1 MNNAEIASM
10 LNEFADMMDLQ
21 GDVFKRNAY
30 RRAAQRVEGLDGD
43 INEYRRRRELESI
56 PGVGRAIARKIEEMV
71 DTGRS
76 AKLEELR
83 REFPQ
88 GVVELMRVPEIGP
101 KAALRLFRE
110 LGVKDLEGLKEAA
123 ERHRVRELKGF
134 GERKEENIL
143 KGIALVQDRGDR
155 MLLGDV
161 LPVAESMVRY
171 LQQRCCQQ
179 ASVAGS
185 LRRRKD
191 TVGDI
196 DLLVGSDE
204 PRRAMDEF
212 AAQPSV
218 ESVVSRGATRSTVR
232 LADGTQVDL
241 RVVPRSNYGAALQY
255 FTGSKE
261 HNVEMRRIALQKG
274 YKLNEYG
281 LFRKDDGSPAAG
293 EDEDAIYRALGLDPV
308 PPELR
313 ENRGEIE
320 AAENHRL
327 PDLVRLEDIQGD
339 LHVHTVMS
347 DGHATMREIAEEA
360 RRRGYR
366 YIGVADHSRSLRIAN
381 GLSVDDLL
389 ASVEEAR
396 QLTEEVGIP
405 VLRGAEV
412 DILKDGSLDYPDDV
426 LAELDYVIGSVHS
439 RFKMERG
446 EMTDRVLVAIKNSE
460 LNILGHP
467 TGRLIGKREGYQIDL
482 DEVMAEVVRR
492 GVVMEIN
499 GFPDRMD
506 LNDLNCRKARERGIM
521 MVLDTDA
528 HRLEQLDYMRLAV
541 GTARRGWLTSHD
553 VLNAQPLD
561 EVRRILGKGT
571 A

>member
-1 MNNAEIASM
+1 
-10 LNEFADMMDLQ
+10 
-21 GDVFKRNAY
+21 
-30 RRAAQRVEGLDGD
+30 
-43 INEYRRRRELESI
+43 
-56 PGVGRAIARKIEEMV
+56 VGKAIARKIEEMV

-76 AKLEELR
+76 TQLEELR
-83 REFPQ
+83 REFPP
-88 GVVELMRVPEIGP
+88 GVVELMKVPEIGP
-101 KAALRLFRE
+101 QVARRLFLE
-110 LGVKDLEGLKEAA
+110 LGVEDLDDLKDAVEG
-123 ERHRVRELKGF
+123 HRVRELKGF

-143 KGIALVQDRGDR
+143 KGIALVQGQGHR
-155 MLLGDV
+155 MLLGDA
-161 LPVAESMVRY
+161 LPVAESIVAY
-171 LQQRCCQQ
+171 LKQHCCLQ

-185 LRRRKD
+185 IRRHKD

-204 PRRAMDEF
+204 PEEAMKEF
-212 AAQPSV
+212 TAHPSV
-218 ESVVSRGATRSTVR
+218 ASVLAKGSTRSTVR
-232 LADGTQVDL
+232 LADGTQIDL
-241 RVVPRSNYGAALQY
+241 RVVPQPSYGAALQY

-261 HNVEMRRIALQKG
+261 HNVEMRRIAQQRG

-281 LFRKDDGSPAAG
+281 LFREDGSPAAG
-293 EDEDAIYRALGLDPV
+293 EDEDAIYHILGLDPV

-339 LHVHTVMS
+339 FHVHTVMS

-360 RRRGYR
+360 HRRGYR
-366 YIGVADHSRSLRIAN
+366 YIGVTDHSRSLRIAH

-389 ASVEEAR
+389 ASVEEAK

-412 DILKDGSLDYPDDV
+412 DILEDGSLDYPDEV
-426 LAELDYVIGSVHS
+426 LAELDYVIGSVHT

-446 EMTDRVLVAIKNSE
+446 EMTDRVLRAVKNSE
-460 LNILGHP
+460 MNILGHP
-467 TGRLIGKREGYQIDL
+467 TGRLIGKREGYPIDL
-482 DEVMAEVVRR
+482 DEVMTEVASR
-492 GVVMEIN
+492 GVLMEIN

-541 GTARRGWLTSHD
+541 GTARRGWLTSRD

-561 EVRRILGKGT
+561 EVRCILGKGR